1 MRQFD
6 YIIVGA
12 GTAGCLLANRLSA
25 CGRHTVLL
33 LEAGPEDK
41 SPLIKVPIG
50 FGALFDHQQLSWC
63 LHSEPEPELN
73 NRTIAQPR
81 GKVLGGSS
89 AINGMMYVRGQAEDY
104 NHWASLGN
112 SGWSYQDILPY
123 FLRSEDSGDG
133 DDCWHGRGGELPVSP
148 VRYRPALADA
158 FIAAA
163 QQAGIPRN
171 PDINGADQRGI
182 DYTALYQKNGSRF
195 SAARAFLA
203 TAKSRR
209 NLTVVS
215 GATVL
220 RLLFRQR
227 RAQGV
232 EVRLNGGLE
241 QFSFNREILLCAGA
255 LHSPPLLKRSGVG
268 PAVLLQA
275 HGIDIIHELAG
286 VGKNLQEQLGIE
298 VRQKTRA
305 GLTLRDEFRPRRL
318 IVHLLNYLF
327 RRRGLLTFNGAL
339 VSGFTHLGGDVSA
352 RPDCQMVFSPAAT
365 DAGADGINIISGI
378 TSMAY
383 PLRPDARGS
392 VELRSAAPDD
402 TPVIRHNFLHSELD
416 KRNMIAA
423 VRLQR
428 SVFAQAAIA
437 PYLDSELSPGAQRHS
452 DADILAYI
460 REAALGCYHPVGS
473 CRMGQG
479 PDAVV
484 DEQLRVYGL
493 HGIRVID
500 GSVMPTLVSGNTNA
514 AITMIAEKGADMV
527 LTAAAKESQ
536 APLRVR
542 VEPQVSAGVSPI
554 KRRTKLTSSEE

>member
-1 MRQFD
+1 MKYFD

-25 CGRHTVLL
+25 GGRHTVLL
-33 LEAGPEDK
+33 LEAGPQDK
-41 SPLIKVPIG
+41 SPLIKIPIG
-50 FGALFDHQQLSWC
+50 FGALFDHQTLNWRLQSA
-63 LHSEPEPELN
+63 PEPALN

-89 AINGMMYVRGQAEDY
+89 AINGMMYVRGQPEDY

-112 SGWSYQDILPY
+112 RGWSYQEVLPY
-123 FLRSEDSGDG
+123 FLRSEDNPDA
-133 DDCWHGRGGELPVSP
+133 DEHWHGRGGELPVSP

-171 PDINGADQRGI
+171 PDINGAVQQGI

-203 TAKSRR
+203 PAKGRR
-209 NLTVVS
+209 NLTIIS
-215 GATVL
+215 GAAVAKI
-220 RLLFRQR
+220 LFQR
-227 RAQGV
+227 RHATGV
-232 EVRLNGGLE
+232 VARVNGALQEFGCH
-241 QFSFNREILLCAGA
+241 RELLLCAGA
-255 LHSPPLLKRSGVG
+255 LHSPTLLQRSGVG
-268 PAVLLQA
+268 PSELLQSQ
-275 HGIDIIHELAG
+275 GIDIVHQLEG
-286 VGKNLQEQLGIE
+286 VGKNLQEHLGIE
-298 VRQKTRA
+298 VRHTTRN
-305 GLTLRDEFRPRRL
+305 GLTMRDEFRPHRL
-318 IVHLLNYLF
+318 LGHLLNYLF

-339 VSGFTHLGGDVSA
+339 VSGFAHLGGDITE

-365 DAGADGINIISGI
+365 DADAGADGIKIISGI

-392 VELRSAAPDD
+392 VELRSIDPED
-402 TPVIRHNFLHSELD
+402 TPVIRHNFLNSEQD
-416 KRNMIAA
+416 QRNMIAA

-428 SVFAQAAIA
+428 SVFAQSAIA
-437 PYLDSELSPGAQRHS
+437 PYLARELSPGVQHQS
-452 DADILAYI
+452 DEDILAYI

-484 DEQLRVYGL
+484 DEQLRVSGL
-493 HGIRVID
+493 DGIRVID
-500 GSVMPTLVSGNTNA
+500 GSVMPTLISGNTNA
-514 AITMIAEKGADMV
+514 AITMIAEKGAAMV
-527 LTAAAKESQ
+527 LAAAI
-536 APLRVR
+536 P
-542 VEPQVSAGVSPI
+542 
-554 KRRTKLTSSEE
+554 